1 MKQEINHEPSGEPS
15 WWTHE
20 PGGETHEPKLG
31 LNPRTCA
38 ILRPRSFSLCFS
50 LSFTCAEQEGN
61 RFLQTRVPLEIVS
74 YSELELHSSLY
85 KSKYKY
91 RASYYSSVHPKPQK
105 TQSHTHTVSRSNQM
119 ESEGSNISNNNENK
133 QWRAEEAIAGNAEA
147 LQALRELITFPLYYS
162 SQAKKLGLKV
172 STYIHYYY

>member
-50 LSFTCAEQEGN
+50 LFFTCAEQEGN
-61 RFLQTRVPLEIVS
+61 RFLQTRVPLEIDS

-105 TQSHTHTVSRSNQM
+105 TSVPHTHCVSVESNGKRRQQHQQQQRKQAVESRRSNSRKRWSPSSTQ
-119 ESEGSNISNNNENK
+119 
-133 QWRAEEAIAGNAEA
+133 RAHH
-147 LQALRELITFPLYYS
+147 FS
-162 SQAKKLGLKV
+162 SLLLFT
-172 STYIHYYY
+172 S